1 MVIVHELSVKSLMTV
16 EPDLTCVF
24 IHIIYICAHRCSC
37 VYVCVIVCSA
47 KVKPYY
53 IHFFGI
59 LLFSCTNCCWEP
71 LKVSVKVKVISRVRL
86 CYPMDCSLPGSSIH
100 GIFQARVLEWVAISF
115 SRGSSPPRD
124 GTRVSCITGRHF
136 MSKGLCF

>member
-1 MVIVHELSVKSLMTV
+1 MTV
-16 EPDLTCVF
+16 EPDLTC
-24 IHIIYICAHRCSC
+24 ILIIYICAHRCSC

-71 LKVSVKVKVISRVRL
+71 LKVSVKVKVLSRVRL
-86 CYPMDCSLPGSSIH
+86 FAIPWTVAYQALPSMEFSRQEYWSGLPFPSPGDLPHPGIEPGSPA
-100 GIFQARVLEWVAISF
+100 FQA
-115 SRGSSPPRD
+115 D
-124 GTRVSCITGRHF
+124 T
-136 MSKGLCF
+136 LCRKVCVFKFNKCCHTAF